1 MPSHVARAHAPWL
14 PAGSVVSTPP
24 LVATVQLNTG
34 MYWTYVEEAPPLKEA
49 RLHAACAQLSA
60 STQLNAQTAGS
71 PAATSRFVDP
81 RSARAAAPALCMLA
95 SKNKKQNSYGTRRR
109 RRLVSD

>member
-60 STQLNAQTAGS
+60 STQLNAQKQLE
-71 PAATSRFVDP
+71 FLQDLQL
-81 RSARAAAPALCMLA
+81 RAH
-95 SKNKKQNSYGTRRR
+95 KWQ
-109 RRLVSD
+109 